1 MKLMLAGLLLC
12 LTSLFAGFADDLKQA
27 VPLDPDVTI
36 KKLDNGL
43 TYYIRKNSKPE
54 QRAQLRLVI
63 NAGSILETE
72 QQQGLAHFLE
82 HMAFNGT
89 KNFAKQELVN
99 YLESIGMRF
108 GADINAYTSFD
119 ETVYMLE
126 MPTDDQELLDKAFQI
141 LEDWAHLVTID
152 PEEVDKERGVVVE
165 EWRRG
170 RGAQMRVMLEQM
182 PVLFKGSRYAERL
195 PIGKVDVIENAP
207 TEELVK
213 FYRDWYRPDLMAVV
227 AVGDFDVAAVE
238 KKIIDHF
245 SKLKNPKKKRERK
258 TYDVPGHAE
267 TLYLASTD
275 PELTNASLR
284 IEYKR
289 KAEPTKTLA
298 DVRRGLVSA
307 LYQEMLNDRLR
318 ERLQEA
324 NPPYIF
330 ASCSDGSI
338 ARTSTA
344 FRQFAVVPENGFE
357 TGLRALLT
365 EAERVR
371 RHGFTQGELDRKR
384 AEYLRGLESAYK
396 ERDKTEHR
404 QIISGYIDHFLE
416 GSPILS
422 PEQSLNLGKALL
434 PNIKLADVNK
444 ASDAWI
450 TEENRA
456 ILLSAPEKEGLVL
469 PTKDQVLAMIKEI
482 AAGDVPAYD
491 DNASDQ
497 PLLAEQPKPG
507 TVTAEETFAEVGV
520 TKWTLSNGIDVYLK
534 PTDFKNDEVMLRGV
548 REGGASLVA
557 DDDLIP
563 VETATTIMGQS
574 GLGAFDAVQLR
585 KKLAGKLVQVVPFIS
600 DAVQGVSAE
609 SAPDDLETMF
619 QLVHLYYTAP
629 RFEEAGFHSIKNRW
643 QAIIKNRSSRPETV
657 FRDEVRKVMYQ
668 DHPRHQPYTAERL
681 EAMSL
686 EKSRALY
693 QQLFQDVNGAKFY
706 IIGNFDLVAIKPMV
720 TKYLGSLPSRSG
732 KPAWRDNGD
741 RRVAADKTVIVRKG
755 SEPKALVSLSFH
767 GPTKYEYRRQLPLVV
782 LNRVLT
788 IRLREI
794 MREDMGGVYNVSVA
808 GGLAEYPIGSFSNR
822 ISFSCNPDNVAAL
835 VKAADDEVQ
844 RLIKEG
850 FEPSYLQKVL
860 ETLHR
865 EHEVRVK
872 QNGFWL
878 RVLMAFVDDEIP
890 FTRVLRYE
898 EHLKAID
905 VAKVQQTAERYYGA
919 GHRFEAVLLPET
931 EAGAETQN

>member
-1 MKLMLAGLLLC
+1 MKLMLSGLLLC
-12 LTSLFAGFADDLKQA
+12 LTSLFAGPAVDLKQA
-27 VPLDPDVTI
+27 VPIDPDVRI

-126 MPTDDQELLDKAFQI
+126 IPTDDQAVLDKAFQI

-170 RGAQMRVMLEQM
+170 RGAQMRVLLEQM
-182 PVLFKGSRYAERL
+182 PVLFQGSRYAERL

-207 TEELVK
+207 TEQLVK

-238 KKIIDHF
+238 KKIVAHF
-245 SKLKNPKKKRERK
+245 SNLKNPKKKPERK

-267 TLYLASTD
+267 TLYLATTD
-275 PELTNASLR
+275 PELTNANLR

-289 KAEPTKTLA
+289 QAKPTKTLA

-330 ASCSDGSI
+330 ASCSDGSV
-338 ARTSTA
+338 ARTATA

-371 RHGFTQGELDRKR
+371 RHGFTQSELDRKR
-384 AEYLRGLESAYK
+384 AEYLRGLESVYK

-404 QIISGYIDHFLE
+404 QMIGDYINHFLE
-416 GSPILS
+416 GSPIFS

-434 PNIKLADVNK
+434 PGIKLDDVNK

-450 TEENRA
+450 TEENRV

-469 PTKDQVLAMIKEI
+469 PTKEQVLAMIKEI
-482 AAGDVPAYD
+482 AAGEVPAYT

-497 PLLAEQPKPG
+497 PLLAAQPKAG
-507 TVTAEETFAEVGV
+507 TVTAEQTFAEVGV

-534 PTDFKNDEVMLRGV
+534 PTDYKNDEVLLRGM

-557 DDDLIP
+557 ADDLIP
-563 VETATTIMGQS
+563 VETATTIMAQS

-585 KKLAGKLVQVVPFIS
+585 KKLAGKLVQVSPFIR
-600 DAVQGVSAE
+600 DTTQGVGASA
-609 SAPDDLETMF
+609 APADLETMF

-629 RFEEAGFHSIKNRW
+629 RFEEAAFHSIKNRW

-657 FRDEVRKVMYQ
+657 FRDEVQKVLYQ

-686 EKSRALY
+686 EKSQALY
-693 QQLFQDVNGAKFY
+693 QQQFQDVNGAQFF
-706 IIGNFDLVAIKPMV
+706 IVGSFDLVVIKPMV
-720 TKYLGSLPSRSG
+720 TRYLGSLPSRGG

-741 RRVAADKTVIVRKG
+741 RRVAADKTVTVRKG
-755 SEPKALVSLSFH
+755 SEPKALVSLRFH
-767 GPTKYEYRRQLPLVV
+767 GPTEYDYNRQLPLLV

-794 MREDMGGVYNVSVA
+794 MREDMGGVYNVGVS
-808 GGLAEYPIGSFSNR
+808 GGLAEYPAGSFNNQ
-822 ISFSCNPDNVAAL
+822 ISFSCNPDNVTAL

-844 RLIKEG
+844 RLIKDG
-850 FEPSYLQKVL
+850 FEPSYLQKVT

-865 EHEVRVK
+865 EHEVRLK

-878 RVLMAFVDDEIP
+878 RTLMNYVEHDLP
-890 FTRVLRYE
+890 FARVLSFE
-898 EHLKAID
+898 ERLKVLD
-905 VAKVQQTAERYYGA
+905 VAAVQQAAERYYGG
-919 GHRFEAVLLPET
+919 GHRFEALLLPEA
-931 EAGAETQN
+931 EATTETQN